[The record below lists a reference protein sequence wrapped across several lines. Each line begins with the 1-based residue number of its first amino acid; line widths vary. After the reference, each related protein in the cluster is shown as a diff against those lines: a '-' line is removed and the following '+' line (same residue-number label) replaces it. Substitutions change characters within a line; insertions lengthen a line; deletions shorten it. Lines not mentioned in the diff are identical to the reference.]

1 MLHFAATE
9 MGNHGERSH
18 LVTMLFALLESMS
31 LKKWDEIMRIVQGV
45 LWAEDD
51 FVGSDRLICDQ
62 VMRAMNYNSVAH
74 GLLEAAPAPVEWY

>member
-1 MLHFAATE
+1 
-9 MGNHGERSH
+9 MGNHVERSH

-62 VMRAMNYNSVAH
+62 VMRAMNH
-74 GLLEAAPAPVEWY
+74 GSMAYSLSEAGPALIE

>member
-1 MLHFAATE
+1 
-9 MGNHGERSH
+9 MGNHVERSH

-62 VMRAMNYNSVAH
+62 VMRAMNHSSMAYS
-74 GLLEAAPAPVEWY
+74 LSEAGPALIE